1 MRLSS
6 FGLELG
12 ISCDFL
18 YSVLLWNAILGLD
31 FLGLALSGR
40 RFNWSLWLHG
50 VLAFF
55 AAWLVF
61 VRPYSSEQDLQLE
74 LLSLLSLA
82 ILANMGGHVRAA
94 QEAG

>member
-1 MRLSS
+1 
-6 FGLELG
+6 
-12 ISCDFL
+12 
-18 YSVLLWNAILGLD
+18 
-31 FLGLALSGR
+31 
-40 RFNWSLWLHG
+40 